1 MFPFIDDIVSP
12 PVAVI
17 EGKEMITIPAP
28 PDAPATKFVPLAPSH
43 PPPPPP
49 PVPSVPA
56 TGENCRVVL
65 FINVPPAPPPPNPP
79 ELRVIEPPVV

>member
-28 PDAPATKFVPLAPSH
+28 PDEPAK
-43 PPPPPP
+43 
-49 PVPSVPA
+49 
-56 TGENCRVVL
+56 
-65 FINVPPAPPPPNPP
+65 
-79 ELRVIEPPVV
+79 